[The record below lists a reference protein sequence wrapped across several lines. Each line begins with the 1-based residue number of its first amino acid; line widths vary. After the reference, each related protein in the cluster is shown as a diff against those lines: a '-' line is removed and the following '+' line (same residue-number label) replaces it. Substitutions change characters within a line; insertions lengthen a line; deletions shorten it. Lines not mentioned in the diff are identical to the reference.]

1 MPRGS
6 RRRPLAHALGGNSL
20 LFPGIG
26 PYCQYTGL
34 VCVAHISVGSRI
46 VRHMAT
52 PDDLY
57 PVRQQE
63 LARERRRLL
72 KVWQDAELVR
82 RMDAVIIASR
92 GGYADRSEFIAEAL
106 RDRIEAEEEIR
117 GLSSATDIE
126 AEAAALAVQPTATA
140 RHRFG
145 DWLGQRVPTLPAT
158 SGPATNFG
166 LHNRDFPTVW
176 SADWLGRLTVA
187 NAGPV
192 AWTDFLAEISE
203 QAWEFAA
210 RLQSVDLSKG
220 TGAKLAA
227 GFPTN
232 RKKAE
237 AATSRFRE
245 HAVGSLTAKGVRGP
259 LFVFGLVG
267 TDEDSTVALTDVGVH
282 LLARLFEAGVG
293 DGPPFSAAAWA
304 AFHDHLQLH
313 APEELAV
320 WTRVLAAAADEPDRA
335 TLIGRCGWWSGGTAD
350 TNVMGYIARGR
361 EWGLVELG
369 MRDGRYAL
377 TALGQQQAN
386 NTTKEVPS

>member
-1 MPRGS
+1 
-6 RRRPLAHALGGNSL
+6 
-20 LFPGIG
+20 
-26 PYCQYTGL
+26 
-34 VCVAHISVGSRI
+34 
-46 VRHMAT
+46 MANV
-52 PDDLY
+52 DDMH

-63 LARERRRLL
+63 LVRDSRRLL
-72 KVWQDAELVR
+72 KVWQDADLVR
-82 RMDAVIIASR
+82 RMDTVIIASR

-106 RDRIEAEEEIR
+106 NDRIDAEEEMR
-117 GLSSATDIE
+117 GLTATPDVE
-126 AEAAALAVQPTATA
+126 AEADALRPDRPADDAQ
-140 RHRFG
+140 HRFG
-145 DWLGQRVPTLPAT
+145 DWLGTTVPTLPAT
-158 SGPATNFG
+158 SGPPTNFG

-176 SADWLGRLTVA
+176 AADRLGRLTAA
-187 NAGPV
+187 NGGPV
-192 AWTDFLAEISE
+192 AWTNFLSDISE

-210 RLQSVDLSKG
+210 RLQTVDLSRA
-220 TGAKLAA
+220 TGAKVAA

-245 HAVGSLTAKGVRGP
+245 HAVGSLTTKGARGP

-267 TDEDSTVALTDVGVH
+267 TSENDTVALTDTGVH

-304 AFHDHLQLH
+304 AFRDHLQVH

-320 WTRVLAAAADEPDRA
+320 WTRVLAAAADEPDRP
-335 TLIGRCGWWSGGTAD
+335 TLVARCDWWSGGTAD

-377 TALGQQQAN
+377 TALGEQQAN
-386 NTTKEVPS
+386 KNKEVPS